1 MFYKLIEKL
10 NNSKKHPY
18 YYISPLVYSI
28 GDACEQITI
37 TSMKIKNK
45 NIVVLHPII
54 FKNFLNYKLCNKFLF
69 KNLKINS
76 FNKKKNFFI
85 FIIKFFLNLE
95 FLFRRIRFL
104 FLSKLINLK
113 KIEYDSFPYVGIH
126 SIYNEN
132 FVKPNFNE
140 IESSDFSKVNIILE
154 NQKIS
159 FCEKILN
166 EEKIPLENI
175 VCLHVRDSGYKKDTN
190 KKSYRNSN
198 IKNYIELIKYLTNKN
213 YYVLRMGDSTAN
225 FFDFSGKNFYN
236 YSHSKISSGLMDL
249 FLISKCKFFIGNQSG
264 LLDTA
269 YMYNKPT
276 LTTNMCEIFCS
287 YPRKSSDR
295 GLFKKMKVKGE
306 DKHINLIDYIKMD
319 YSKHDPES
327 EVLDFEF
334 IENSPEELYESI
346 VEFENL
352 YKSKNFYLSKNQN
365 KINEIIKKR
374 FDETI
379 YKDIVNVPENFNK
392 LENSKIAFWVKSSK
406 GSLCETYLKNIF

>member
-1 MFYKLIEKL
+1 MLGIL
-10 NNSKKHPY
+10 DIKKT
-18 YYISPLVYSI
+18 L
-28 GDACEQITI
+28 
-37 TSMKIKNK
+37 IKN
-45 NIVVLHPII
+45 L
-54 FKNFLNYKLCNKFLF
+54 
-69 KNLKINS
+69 
-76 FNKKKNFFI
+76 
-85 FIIKFFLNLE
+85 
-95 FLFRRIRFL
+95 
-104 FLSKLINLK
+104 
-113 KIEYDSFPYVGIH
+113 
-126 SIYNEN
+126 
-132 FVKPNFNE
+132 
-140 IESSDFSKVNIILE
+140 
-154 NQKIS
+154 
-159 FCEKILN
+159 
-166 EEKIPLENI
+166 
-175 VCLHVRDSGYKKDTN
+175 
-190 KKSYRNSN
+190 RNSN

-352 YKSKNFYLSKNQN
+352 YKSQNFYLSKNQN
-365 KINEIIKKR
+365 KINKIMV
-374 FDETI
+374 DETI
-379 YKDIVNVPENFNK
+379 YKDIVNGPKISTNWK
-392 LENSKIAFWVKSSK
+392 PQNSFLVKFSK
-406 GSLCETYLKNIF
+406 GSLCETYLKNIFN